1 VTPSRGLALAEMS
14 LLQKMRPIVVP
25 ALGAHSATVIMLHG
39 LGDSGQGWQSLA
51 PRMNLPHAKFIFPS
65 APSRPVTI
73 NRGASMPAWFDA
85 RGVTSVAAED
95 EEGILQTRDFV
106 HSMVAA
112 EVNAGIPSSRILIGG
127 FSQGAA
133 MVWPPFNS
141 FCTADRFIYDCLN

>member
-1 VTPSRGLALAEMS
+1 MTPRAKMS
-14 LLQKMRPIVVP
+14 LLQKMPIVVP

-51 PRMNLPHAKFIFPS
+51 QRMNLPHAKFIFPS

-85 RGVTSVAAED
+85 RGVTSGAAED

-127 FSQGAA
+127 FSQGAP
-133 MVWPPFNS
+133 MVWPTFTS
-141 FCTADRFIYDCLN
+141 FCTAERFIYDYLN